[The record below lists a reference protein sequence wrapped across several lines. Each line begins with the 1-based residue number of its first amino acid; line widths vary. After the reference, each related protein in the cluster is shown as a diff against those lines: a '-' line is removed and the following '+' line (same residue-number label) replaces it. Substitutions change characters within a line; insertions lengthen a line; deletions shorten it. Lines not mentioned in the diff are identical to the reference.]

1 VSARRLPDGT
11 TTTDADAYL
20 SAWDN
25 LAAPLCKR
33 LEWTYVAFDPGCVF
47 EVEPGVTV
55 SLPVSVVRYLT
66 YAFAERD
73 ELARLLTLSEAAIE
87 DANRAVGRAW
97 LRPGVSLAKA
107 IKAKC
112 DALEALNGGA
122 S

>member
-1 VSARRLPDGT
+1 MSARRLPDGT

-20 SAWDN
+20 SAWES

-33 LEWTYVAFDPGCVF
+33 LGWTYLAFDPGCVF

-55 SLPVSVVRYLT
+55 SLPVSVVQYLA
-66 YAFAERD
+66 YIFAERD
-73 ELARLLTLSEAAIE
+73 ELSRLLMLSEAAIE
-87 DANRAVGRAW
+87 DANRAVGRSW

-112 DALEALNGGA
+112 DALETRNGG
-122 S
+122 SK